1 MECNNLRLACYHH
14 WLTQNFL
21 AYSAFNF
28 LRHKMFWERI
38 ESLSM
43 FWLLQNGLWN
53 FNWNFLIFQHIF
65 HHPFNSRRVGGIWN
79 ILTAG
84 IIITCMNRV
93 ENLLWTL
100 DSLEDLWHY
109 LKKMPLCCSFVN
121 AWLARPGTRTMPVIF
136 LFIISHHD
144 SSHPAVIGHCWFKY
158 WYKML
163 CWWTSNSDMKR
174 QMCLCS
180 ICLLLQLQQLGFSC
194 LTKPLLLHQ
203 LRETVLCQCNIG
215 VVN

>member
-1 MECNNLRLACYHH
+1 MLSSLAHSKLPCIFCIQLPQAQDVLGTYWKPFHV
-14 WLTQNFL
+14 LTFAEWSVEFQLEFSSIYFIILLTVGELGGYETSWQL
-21 AYSAFNF
+21 AS
-28 LRHKMFWERI
+28 
-38 ESLSM
+38 SLHV
-43 FWLLQNGLWN
+43 W
-53 FNWNFLIFQHIF
+53 
-65 HHPFNSRRVGGIWN
+65 
-79 ILTAG
+79 T
-84 IIITCMNRV
+84 V

-158 WYKML
+158 WYQML